1 MTKLE
6 VLIMDT
12 IQKELDNNQLYL
24 NFCNSEIQVL
34 RALNGINCEFS
45 GTRVKNDIT
54 PFLKVKSL
62 QELTNILTHLLDT
75 KAENVRTIS
84 REFEIQAEIQENVQ
98 AEIQSVA
105 DEQKIMFDFES
116 SDEYRKV
123 NDNNTLTN

>member
-24 NFCNSEIQVL
+24 NFCNSEVQVL
-34 RALNGINCEFS
+34 RALNGINCD
-45 GTRVKNDIT
+45 GNDIT